1 MEDAISVEDPSPPA
15 PVSAGEALGFLL
27 EGIVSDQ
34 YDVNRRMAARARHIL
49 EAIEMAK
56 RHPYVYTVSEGPTA
70 IRVAEQAV
78 VFDLSLRLQL
88 SEPAVRDLARVA
100 QNAQTLLPALWARA
114 EEGFAALTLVCA
126 ALTGAYRLTP
136 APGASPEEKA
146 AAADARRQLDAKTAD
161 WALTLTPGGFRSRLT
176 RLVDRLD
183 ARTAEVRHANAMR
196 GRRVIVEHVD
206 DGMAWISALIPAAD
220 AVAIKRRLTS
230 TAKHIAK
237 DRSHTRTR
245 DQIRAD
251 LFSAWLRGDKTPTA
265 VKTKIFV
272 TVPAAILTGRAADAH
287 GRCALCGGTGRPEA
301 AKIVGHGEIDSL
313 TAKQLF
319 LDAAAF
325 HRILTDPVRGV
336 VVDMDRRTYRPTTA
350 QRDWLTLQH
359 GLCARDGCTRLALDA
374 DIDHDIP
381 WATGGTTDLSNE
393 RPLCPRDHRHRHR
406 TRFRFTTRPHGT
418 VEVHTPTGFTT
429 AESPPF

>member
-1 MEDAISVEDPSPPA
+1 MDEATLLEDSFPTA
-15 PVSAGEALGFLL
+15 PVSAGEVLGFLL

-34 YDVNRRMAARARHIL
+34 YDVNRRMAARARHVL

-56 RHPYVYTVSEGPTA
+56 RHPYVYTISEGPTA
-70 IRVAEQAV
+70 VQIAEQAV
-78 VFDLSLRLQL
+78 LFDLSLRLQL

-100 QNAQTLLPALWARA
+100 RNAQTLLPSLWAHA
-114 EEGFAALTLVCA
+114 EEGFAALSLVSA

-136 APGASPEEKA
+136 APDASSEEKEA
-146 AAADARRQLDAKTAD
+146 ATAALRELDRKTAD
-161 WALTLTPGGFRSRLT
+161 WVLTVTPAAFRSRLA

-183 ARTAEVRHANAMR
+183 ARTTEVRHANAMR
-196 GRRVIVEHVD
+196 DRRVVIEHVD
-206 DGMAWISALIPAAD
+206 DGMAWVSALIPSTD
-220 AVAIKRRLTS
+220 AFAIKRRLTS

-237 DRSHTRTR
+237 DRTHTRSR
-245 DQIRAD
+245 DQVRAD
-251 LFSAWLRGDKTPTA
+251 LFAAWLKGDKAPTA

-272 TVPAAILTGRAADAH
+272 TIPAGILTGRTADAH
-287 GRCALCGGTGRPEA
+287 GRCTLCGGTGRPEA

-319 LDAAAF
+319 LDTVAF

-381 WATGGTTDLSNE
+381 WAQGGPTNLTNE
-393 RPLCPRDHRHRHR
+393 RPLCPRDHHHRHR
-406 TRFRFTTRPHGT
+406 TRSRFTTRPHGT
-418 VEVHTPTGFTT
+418 VQVHTPTGFTT
-429 AESPPF
+429 TEPPPF